1 MGQATTARQV
11 AGLGLYTLLAAA
23 QLRKDSGANQCVGEY
38 VGHRHAWVIVD
49 EFQELAGRSFSSLLA
64 QSSKFGIS
72 LILANQTTTQLETRD
87 INLANVVRDNT
98 IAKRNQRDYCS
109 LKQTDFSFDSVA
121 ASLDNSI
128 MWRF

>member
-1 MGQATTARQV
+1 MRARAATGGPTARTESP
-11 AGLGLYTLLAAA
+11 LN
-23 QLRKDSGANQCVGEY
+23 RMVGEP
-38 VGHRHAWVIVD
+38 RAALS
-49 EFQELAGRSFSSLLA
+49 QLL
-64 QSSKFGIS
+64 KPEHNLWPPGI
-72 LILANQTTTQLETRD
+72 
-87 INLANVVRDNT
+87 DNT